1 MLCSRRGG
9 WSPPPPGVI
18 ILAELTIVLA
28 LIVANGFFSG
38 SEIALVTLRNTRLQ
52 ELIEGGNR
60 SAKAALALRQRPE
73 RLLATVQIGITVV
86 SATAAA
92 FSGASI
98 ATRIEPGLR
107 TLPWLAPYAEEVALG
122 AVVAAVSYLS
132 IVIGELVPKSIAM
145 RSSERVGLLVAQ
157 PLRLLAWLAQPLVWL
172 LTASSNLVLKPFGDQ
187 TTFTETLYSTDE
199 LQQLVEDATRSGSLH
214 PQAAEIASRALDL
227 PQLTAF
233 DVMVPRTEV
242 VMLALDASMAN
253 VQTVLHDHPH
263 TRFPVYDG
271 ARDNVVGYVNIK
283 DVARRTWE
291 TGTFSLRDV
300 LRPAYFAPDSKSALD
315 LLRELQKR
323 RLRLAIV
330 VDERGGM
337 DGIVTVEDMVE
348 ELVGELFSE
357 HTRES
362 SVTIVRDPDGSA
374 VVAGVTPLR
383 DVNRALDLDLPE
395 EGDWNTLAGLC
406 IAKAGRIPI
415 TGETVQLTEQVTAE
429 IVEASARR
437 VRSVKLSRAVQS

>member
-1 MLCSRRGG
+1 
-9 WSPPPPGVI
+9 
-18 ILAELTIVLA
+18 
-28 LIVANGFFSG
+28 
-38 SEIALVTLRNTRLQ
+38 
-52 ELIEGGNR
+52 
-60 SAKAALALRQRPE
+60 
-73 RLLATVQIGITVV
+73 
-86 SATAAA
+86 
-92 FSGASI
+92 
-98 ATRIEPGLR
+98 
-107 TLPWLAPYAEEVALG
+107 
-122 AVVAAVSYLS
+122 
-132 IVIGELVPKSIAM
+132 
-145 RSSERVGLLVAQ
+145 
-157 PLRLLAWLAQPLVWL
+157 
-172 LTASSNLVLKPFGDQ
+172 
-187 TTFTETLYSTDE
+187 
-199 LQQLVEDATRSGSLH
+199 
-214 PQAAEIASRALDL
+214 
-227 PQLTAF
+227 
-233 DVMVPRTEV
+233 MVPRTAV
-242 VMLALDASMAN
+242 AMLPLDASLAH
-253 VQTVLHDHPH
+253 VQAVLQDHPH

-271 ARDNVVGYVNIK
+271 ARENIVGYVNIK

-337 DGIVTVEDMVE
+337 DGIVTVEDMIE

-362 SVTIVRDPDGSA
+362 SVTIMWEPDGA
-374 VVAGVTPLR
+374 ALVAGTTPLR

-415 TGETVQLTEQVTAE
+415 AGETVQLTEHITAE

-437 VRSVKLSRAVQS
+437 VRSVKLSRATPG